1 MILASRLFR
10 KKTLQYRAKW
20 VGYDTDPEWYNA
32 QNFKASPHM
41 LRDFHKDNPS
51 AAGPPTQLPYW
62 IECWEQGEEPEDR
75 SDDNRTS
82 PA

>member
-1 MILASRLFR
+1 MGAMTPIPS
-10 KKTLQYRAKW
+10 
-20 VGYDTDPEWYNA
+20 GII
-32 QNFKASPHM
+32 KASPHI
-41 LRDFHKDNPS
+41 LWDFHKNNPS

-82 PA
+82 VA